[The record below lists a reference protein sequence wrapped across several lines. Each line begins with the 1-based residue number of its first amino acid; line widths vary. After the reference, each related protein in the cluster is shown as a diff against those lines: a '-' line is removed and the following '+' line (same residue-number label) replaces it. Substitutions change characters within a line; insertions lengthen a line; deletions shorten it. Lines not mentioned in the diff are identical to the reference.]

1 MDVEGNGRMSAL
13 ERQLASLSER
23 IAELERR
30 TPEGAGSPTPLTAG
44 EHEPPAPSLHSAAGG
59 RREEGLTPWPAPR
72 PPDRPGETPQPAAR
86 VPYWGPPPTADPRAP
101 NIPAAEAP
109 ARAPLSLEDLL
120 GARVLAYAG
129 GVAVIVGITF
139 FVAVAIRR
147 GWIDEPTRILLSF
160 LGSSAL
166 LVVGVRLHERHG
178 ATEASLAAV
187 GTAVAALF
195 LTVAAATQ
203 LYQLFSVG
211 FGLLI
216 ALGVGAIATGIAV
229 RFDSRAVA
237 GLGIVGAL
245 LSPVLV
251 GAGTTD
257 GALAFMAV
265 ALLSAVGVLM
275 WRRWDWLA
283 VAAFAVSTPQLL
295 AWILEGQPTAL
306 ALAVLAAFGA
316 LNAVAAVGYEVRVP
330 ASGLR
335 ASSTMLFLANAVVI
349 SGAGYLTLNVLGSR
363 VGGGDGWIAGVG
375 AVHLALGAYTLA
387 GRRVRV
393 AREVAIL
400 LLTAGFVLG
409 DLAFGLAADGVLLAA
424 GWAAASGAFA
434 YVLGRRRHDVELLQV
449 GLGAHVLLSLIHVL
463 LFDANPTGFIDG
475 FADLPSA
482 VAALLCLAVAALV
495 GARFVGEENAT
506 VAQALDIVGLAA
518 VAYVSA
524 TALDGALLAA
534 AWSAEAVALAEIGRA
549 ADDPL
554 ARRAS
559 DAFLVLAGLHALSI
573 EAPPDALVV
582 GVPSLGAAALA
593 LVAVGLAALRV
604 GRLRRAPQREAFEV
618 AAALALFYLASVTI
632 VDGFQPDTRV
642 LDPGI
647 GTLDVRQQGQLLL
660 SAFWS
665 ITGVVALVAGL
676 SRDSR
681 RLRLGG
687 FGLLGLALLKVFLYD
702 LSTLDSIYRVLSFV
716 GLGLLLLGAAFA
728 YQRLRPEEA
737 ATPPG
742 SESA

>member
-1 MDVEGNGRMSAL
+1 VSV
-13 ERQLASLSER
+13 
-23 IAELERR
+23 
-30 TPEGAGSPTPLTAG
+30 TGA
-44 EHEPPAPSLHSAAGG
+44 
-59 RREEGLTPWPAPR
+59 
-72 PPDRPGETPQPAAR
+72 
-86 VPYWGPPPTADPRAP
+86 VKGP
-101 NIPAAEAP
+101 
-109 ARAPLSLEDLL
+109 APLSLEDLL

-139 FVAVAIRR
+139 LVAVAIRR
-147 GWIDEPTRILLSF
+147 GWIDEPTRILLSA

-178 ATEASLAAV
+178 ATQASLAAV

-195 LTVAAATQ
+195 LTLTAATQ
-203 LYQLFSVG
+203 LYQLFPVG
-211 FGLLI
+211 VGLLM
-216 ALGVGAIATGIAV
+216 AFGVGGVATGVAI

-257 GALAFMAV
+257 GALGFMAV
-265 ALLSAVGVLM
+265 ALLSAVAVLV

-283 VAAFAVSTPQLL
+283 VAAFAVSTPQLM
-295 AWILEGQPTAL
+295 AWILEGQPAAL
-306 ALAVLAAFGA
+306 ALAVLASFGA
-316 LNAVAAVGYEVRVP
+316 VNAMAAIGYEVRLP

-335 ASSTMLFLANAVVI
+335 PSSTMLFLANAVVI
-349 SGAGYLTLNVLGSR
+349 AGAGYLTLNVLGSR
-363 VGGGDGWIAGVG
+363 VGGGDAWIAAVG
-375 AVHLALGAYTLA
+375 AVHLAVGAYTLA

-400 LLTAGFVLG
+400 LLTAGLVLG
-409 DLAFGLAADGVLLAA
+409 DVAFGLAADGVLLAG
-424 GWAAASGAFA
+424 GWAAASAAFA
-434 YVLGRRRHDVELLQV
+434 YVLGRRRDDVELLHV

-463 LFDANPTGFIDG
+463 LFDASPEGFLVG

-482 VAALLCLAVAALV
+482 VAALLCLALATLL
-495 GARFVGEENAT
+495 GARFVGEENAGS
-506 VAQALDIVGLAA
+506 AQALDIVGLAA

-524 TALDGALLAA
+524 AALDGALLAA
-534 AWSAEAVALAEIGRA
+534 AWSAQAVALAEIGRA

-559 DAFLVLAGLHALSI
+559 TAFLVIAGLHAVAI
-573 EAPPDALVV
+573 EAPPDALVL
-582 GVPSLGAAALA
+582 GVPGLGAAAVA
-593 LVAVGLAALRV
+593 LIAVALAAVRV
-604 GRLRRAPQREAFEV
+604 GRLRRAPQQELFEAG
-618 AAALALFYLASVTI
+618 AAAALFYLASVTI
-632 VDGFQPDTRV
+632 VDGFQPDA
-642 LDPGI
+642 LSSEL

-660 SAFWS
+660 SGFWS
-665 ITGVVALVAGL
+665 VTGVALLVAGL

-687 FGLLGLALLKVFLYD
+687 FGLLGLALVKVFLYD

-728 YQRLRPEEA
+728 YQRLRPGEPA
-737 ATPPG
+737 PPRV
-742 SESA
+742 SDSA